1 MRSWKFK
8 SSRSHQVLIFIQDKK
23 SAQIIISTTWCLFY
37 GALAERL
44 RRGLQNLLDEFDS
57 RTCLQELSIFHKLA
71 ITSICYTKYMPSS
84 RSWTDEQL
92 IIAAQG
98 SVSIR
103 EVIKKLGLVPAGGN
117 YTQINARIDA
127 LGIDRSHFTGKAW
140 NKGKKYHIS
149 TRPALDRLLQRD
161 SAIQSHKLKKRL
173 YEEGLKTPKCEL
185 CGWAKMSIDGRIPLE
200 LDHINGDH
208 ADNRLENLR
217 ILCPNCHSLQPTHRG
232 RNKKTSHARMLE

>member
-1 MRSWKFK
+1 MSIALVEV
-8 SSRSHQVLIFIQDKK
+8 QVFSLAPRQKGNN
-23 SAQIIISTTWCLFY
+23 

-44 RRGLQNLLDEFDS
+44 RGGLQNLLDEFDS

-117 YTQINARIDA
+117 YTQINARIE
-127 LGIDRSHFTGKAW
+127 I
-140 NKGKKYHIS
+140 
-149 TRPALDRLLQRD
+149 
-161 SAIQSHKLKKRL
+161 
-173 YEEGLKTPKCEL
+173 
-185 CGWAKMSIDGRIPLE
+185 GRA
-200 LDHINGDH
+200 HV
-208 ADNRLENLR
+208 
-217 ILCPNCHSLQPTHRG
+217 
-232 RNKKTSHARMLE
+232 